1 MRKKEIGKRVLSLAL
16 VLAMVFGMFGTQV
29 TAVGL
34 AGGASSTPNPAITVD
49 GTGNAVILLPEDA
62 SDHEQ
67 LAAKEL
73 QDHVAL
79 VSGAWLPMDTMEAGG
94 ERAPLRYLYKEN
106 TISVGQNGYYPF
118 EVMLHN
124 NTDKVMNLTLQQAKQ
139 QEDEPQLLIRGESD
153 TGDTFRGKVS
163 LNAGERAIVS
173 GLVAVTGANDTRR
186 FSTVIHAKDGD
197 DLVADI
203 PLRVIVDGSVKYI
216 GNTTFQTAQNW
227 TLDGGSSLDTSV
239 GYRDTTSLK
248 ITGTAS
254 PTHSY
259 GVGMTAGNLY
269 RLRFWAKSDASG
281 GTVQAV
287 VTDHN
292 LTGAEKNKSLYMTKE
307 ISGDWKEYTY
317 YFVGNSGQISDYGCS
332 EVKLNCKGNLWIDDL
347 SLVDCGKPTN
357 KLVHVAGR
365 DYTAFEYDPANKGSY
380 NYWGGGTITTAEKH
394 SGNQSYQIS
403 AAANKSNSM
412 QWGIGMLKAESEMN
426 VPYTISFWAKAQQ
439 KGTALELTMSR
450 SNQPILHT
458 FILSDEWE
466 QYEFVWQ
473 PQELVP
479 NGMGYMFRLAMPTAG
494 TARTVWIDDTLFLP
508 TTVPAAVETP
518 DEAFPNTNSV
528 HTTAKAT
535 RVLGLNIE
543 IATADAANTRLRT
556 QFSEEITYLET
567 LTGPNGRKFSSDG
580 FAIQKR
586 ENTVY
591 IFGTEDRGTLNGVYD
606 FIEYNADVLWHRAG
620 QAAYQENKNIQLK
633 KYNCCEKSPFS
644 VRGWNA
650 VGVGN
655 TGSNNYD
662 PDFDLQQSRNKMNV
676 MYVPCYPGSR
686 AVANLSAALADI
698 GIGIYTEGHNIGQW
712 ILHSPSYDPENM
724 VYWNQ
729 NADGVYM
736 NGQSFG
742 TDTYAQINMWD
753 PQGEVSDCMVDSL
766 IAYLA
771 LQKEN
776 GLILDQIGIGLNDTR
791 KMPQLGYDDKPF
803 EYAPGQFVQP
813 GDANY
818 LPTVSIT
825 FFNTVAQKLRD
836 RGYDI
841 KVNLFA
847 YLLMEEPPACQVD
860 RNLSILYAPS
870 EENIRFPL
878 NQNVGDYPGFDTSK
892 NIMYH
897 RQLETWGEKTS
908 DVVVYTYY
916 GCFAASKEF
925 ERMIGKKMQADM
937 QYLAEKGFRGMLPEG
952 QVDNGPGDEIWEQ
965 NTLTFWLYSKLL
977 WNPDADVHQL
987 VAEFCTKVYGV
998 AAQDMIRYYQ
1008 LRELAWDGNSETG
1021 FSHGTDIYR
1030 LLTFGLMRSRYI
1042 TAMVNCV
1049 NDAWQ
1054 KLGAAGASGER
1065 GRAVLGPIR
1074 EVFLNQASTYSRY
1087 PEDYGWPKN
1096 LPNATVILNTANK
1109 VTLSITKANPVVYAT
1124 TDASGVATLVSG
1136 EAPVDNY
1143 VMLTYDDIG
1152 IPTLYMKNAT
1162 LKGSGQYGVIELD
1175 SAAKKVFVIENS
1187 SVTATDSATAGNNV
1201 GIGSHATSGDAITV
1215 DGPGKL
1221 TITAKAVGIEAKSS
1235 LFGGANIIIEK
1246 AADIAFVRTGGN
1258 AMSATKGKVTVK
1270 GNVTV
1275 TTGGGPVIVAKEY
1288 VQESGDV
1295 TVHFPSYHATN
1306 KGIDAT
1312 NIQINGGNLRITAES
1327 PSGTYAINGAA
1338 VTLNGGSVYTNT
1350 GRAIVASG
1358 AVVIN
1363 GGSHY
1368 FENNFS
1374 SASVDIYT
1382 VQGASVAIT
1391 GGEVTITAAE
1401 HAKAYLANT
1410 AITLPASGY
1419 LSRLGTSRDGSG
1431 ATAVSGTAA
1440 ANNSTYC
1447 YFSTSQPVNEFT
1459 TVPAIG
1465 NWSCGETAKIP
1476 VGEAKYGQVTF
1487 YFAPLFGGSFTTTVP
1502 TAGGTYRMKAVVAA
1516 GSVEGQPYGE
1526 ISQVVIFTI
1535 NHTIQTEWSH
1545 GTQTHWH
1552 ACAGCSVRFD
1562 EVSHSGTDDGDCTT
1576 ALVCTCG
1583 YVITPAMTH
1592 AYTNNHDTSCNNA
1605 GCENTREQ
1613 IHNVSAG
1620 WTYNGSTH
1628 WHACSGCSERFD
1640 EVSHSGT
1647 DDGDCTTALVC
1658 ACGYVMTPAKSHTY
1672 DNNHDTACNNAGCR
1686 KTREQIHNVDAGW
1699 SFDGS
1704 THWHACTGCDRRFDE
1719 VAHPGSEPVCGIC
1732 GYGMDVMYFVAFEN
1746 WDGSIISSQ
1755 VCFYGETVT
1764 APANPVRPDDSRYTY
1779 TFAGW
1784 DQEIVN
1790 CKGDAT
1796 YRATYTA
1803 KSRVPDK
1810 ITSNQHAVE
1819 NGVCRKISLG
1829 TTVSAL
1835 IANLNEKQF
1844 VEVYLGSTKVS
1855 GSAIVCT
1862 GMVIKLM
1869 DGSTVKDQV
1878 TVVVTGDVNGDGK
1891 LTITDMIAA
1900 KAHLLKKTTL
1910 QGVYAQA
1917 CDLNGDGKITITDFI
1932 QFKAHVLGK
1941 SSVQA
1946 N

>member
-34 AGGASSTPNPAITVD
+34 AGGASNTANPAITID
-49 GTGNAVILLPEDA
+49 GRANAIILLPQDA

-73 QDHVAL
+73 QDHIAL
-79 VSGAWLPMDTMEAGG
+79 VSGAWLPIDTFDDGG

-124 NTDKVMNLTLQQAKQ
+124 TTDKTMNLTLQQAKQ
-139 QEDEPQLLIRGESD
+139 QEDEPQLLIRGETD
-153 TGDTFRGKVS
+153 TDDTFLGKVT
-163 LNAGERAIVS
+163 LNAGERKIVS
-173 GLVAVTGANDTRR
+173 GLVAVTGANNTRR

-197 DLVADI
+197 DLVAQI
-203 PLRVIVDGSVKYI
+203 PLQVN
-216 GNTTFQTAQNW
+216 GNTAPAAAAEQTAP
-227 TLDGGSSLDTSV
+227 V
-239 GYRDTTSLK
+239 R
-248 ITGTAS
+248 
-254 PTHSY
+254 
-259 GVGMTAGNLY
+259 GVV
-269 RLRFWAKSDASG
+269 DAP
-281 GTVQAV
+281 QA
-287 VTDHN
+287 
-292 LTGAEKNKSLYMTKE
+292 L
-307 ISGDWKEYTY
+307 
-317 YFVGNSGQISDYGCS
+317 Q
-332 EVKLNCKGNLWIDDL
+332 L
-347 SLVDCGKPTN
+347 S
-357 KLVHVAGR
+357 
-365 DYTAFEYDPANKGSY
+365 
-380 NYWGGGTITTAEKH
+380 
-394 SGNQSYQIS
+394 
-403 AAANKSNSM
+403 
-412 QWGIGMLKAESEMN
+412 
-426 VPYTISFWAKAQQ
+426 
-439 KGTALELTMSR
+439 
-450 SNQPILHT
+450 
-458 FILSDEWE
+458 
-466 QYEFVWQ
+466 
-473 PQELVP
+473 
-479 NGMGYMFRLAMPTAG
+479 
-494 TARTVWIDDTLFLP
+494 
-508 TTVPAAVETP
+508 
-518 DEAFPNTNSV
+518 
-528 HTTAKAT
+528 
-535 RVLGLNIE
+535 IE
-543 IATADAANTRLRT
+543 IATADAANTQLRAL
-556 QFSEEITYLET
+556 FAEEIAYLET
-567 LTGPNGRKFSSDG
+567 LTGPNGRRYSSDG
-580 FAIQKR
+580 FAVQKS

-620 QAAYQENKNIQLK
+620 KVAYQENPNIQLK

-650 VGVGN
+650 VGQGD
-655 TGSNNYD
+655 TGMNNVD
-662 PDFDLQQSRNKMNV
+662 TDFDTQQSRNKMNV
-676 MYVPCYPGSR
+676 MYIPNYAYNTS
-686 AVANLSAALADI
+686 VAGTAKAMEKLGL
-698 GIGIYTEGHNIGQW
+698 GTYLLGHNIGNW
-712 ILHSPSYDPENM
+712 ILNSPSYPGHTAGKELPEESKI
-724 VYWNQ
+724 YWNQ

-736 NGQSFG
+736 TSQSHG
-742 TDTYAQINMWD
+742 NATYAQINMWD
-753 PQGEVSDCMVDSL
+753 PNGVVSDCMVDSI
-766 IAYLA
+766 IAYVEKIKKA
-771 LQKEN
+771 
-776 GLILDQIGIGLNDTR
+776 GVTLDQVGIGLNDTR
-791 KMPQLGYDDKPF
+791 NMPQLGYDDKPF

-818 LPTVSIT
+818 LPTVCFT

-836 RGYDI
+836 RGYNL

-847 YLLMEEPPACQVD
+847 YLFLEEPPACQVD
-860 RNLSILYAPS
+860 QNLSILYAPS

-878 NQNVGDYPGFDTSK
+878 NQNVGDYPGFDNSK

-937 QYLAEKGFRGMLPEG
+937 QYFAEKGFRGMLPEG
-952 QVDNGPGDEIWEQ
+952 SIDNGPGDESWEQ

-977 WNPDADVHQL
+977 WNPDADVDQL
-987 VAEFCTKVYGV
+987 VAEFCAKVYGV
-998 AAQDMIRYYQ
+998 AAPEMLRYYQ
-1008 LRELAWDGNSETG
+1008 MRQMAWDSNADTG
-1021 FSHGTDIYR
+1021 FSPPTDIYR
-1030 LLTFGLMRSRYI
+1030 YLTFGLMRSRYI

-1054 KLGAAGASGER
+1054 KLGTAGASGER
-1065 GRAVLGPIR
+1065 GKAVLGPIR

-1109 VTLSITKANPVVYAT
+1109 VTLSITQSNPVVYAT
-1124 TDASGVATLVSG
+1124 TDANGVATLVTG

-1175 SAAKKVFVIENS
+1175 SSAKKVFVIENS

-1201 GIGSHATSGDAITV
+1201 GIGSHATSGDAIAI

-1221 TITAKAVGIEAKSS
+1221 TITSKSAGVTVGGWM
-1235 LFGGANIIIEK
+1235 LGGANIIIEK
-1246 AADIAFVRTGGN
+1246 AADIEFVRNGGN
-1258 AMSATKGKVTVK
+1258 AISASKGSVTVK
-1270 GNVTV
+1270 GNITV
-1275 TTGGGPVIVAKEY
+1275 NTGTGPVIVAKEY
-1288 VQESGDV
+1288 IQQSGNV
-1295 TVHFPSYHATN
+1295 SVHFTDYNSAN

-1312 NIQINGGNLRITAES
+1312 NITLDGGNLRITAES
-1327 PSGTYAINGAA
+1327 PSGTYAINGAT

-1350 GRAIVASG
+1350 SRGIVASG

-1363 GGSHY
+1363 GGSHE
-1368 FENNFS
+1368 FRS
-1374 SASVDIYT
+1374 SLSASNVYVVSGSSFT
-1382 VQGASVAIT
+1382 VNGGDVIVTAGAA
-1391 GGEVTITAAE
+1391 
-1401 HAKAYLANT
+1401 AYLSNVVV
-1410 AITLPASGY
+1410 TLPTSGY
-1419 LSRLGTSRDGSG
+1419 LAKLGTNQDGSG
-1431 ATAVSGTAA
+1431 AAGVSGTAA
-1440 ANNSTYC
+1440 TNDSRYGYFATTKVANR
-1447 YFSTSQPVNEFT
+1447 FT
-1459 TVPAIG
+1459 TAPSIE
-1465 NWSCGETAKIP
+1465 NWNCGESAKTP
-1476 VGEAKYGQVTF
+1476 VGVALYGQVKF
-1487 YFAPLFGGSFTTTVP
+1487 YYANEFGGSYTDAVP
-1502 TAGGTYRMKAVVAA
+1502 TAAGTYRMKAVVEA
-1516 GSVEGQPYGE
+1516 GSVEGQPYDE
-1526 ISQVVIFTI
+1526 ISEVYIFTI
-1535 NHTIQTEWSH
+1535 SHRVKTEWIYD
-1545 GTQTHWH
+1545 GITHWH

-1562 EVSHSGTDDGDCTT
+1562 EVSHSGTEDGDCTT

-1583 YVITPAMTH
+1583 YEMTPAKSH
-1592 AYTNNHDTSCNNA
+1592 AYDNNHDTACNNA
-1605 GCENTREQ
+1605 GCRKTREK
-1613 IHNVSAG
+1613 IHDVDAG

-1628 WHACSGCSERFD
+1628 WHACSGCSVRFG
-1640 EVSHSGT
+1640 EAGHTGS
-1647 DDGDCTTALVC
+1647 DDGDCTTAVVC
-1658 ACGYVMTPAKSHTY
+1658 ACGYVITPAKSHTY

-1686 KTREQIHNVDAGW
+1686 KTREQIHDVDAGW

-1704 THWHACTGCDRRFDE
+1704 THWHACTGCDRRFE
-1719 VAHPGSEPVCGIC
+1719 EAVHPGSEPVCGIC
-1732 GYGMDVMYFVAFEN
+1732 GYGMDALYFIAFEN

-1755 VCFYGETVT
+1755 VCFYGETVV
-1764 APANPVRPDDSRYTY
+1764 PPENPVRPDDSRYTY

-1784 DQEIVN
+1784 DREIGN

-1819 NGVCRKISLG
+1819 NGVCRKVSLG

-1869 DGSTVKDQV
+1869 DGSTVNDQV

-1917 CDLNGDGKITITDFI
+1917 CDTSGDGRITITDYI
-1932 QFKAHVLGK
+1932 QIKAHVLRK
-1941 SSVQA
+1941 STVQA